1 MSRGYL
7 GAFEGID
14 GCGKTTIVRLIRDSL
29 LSAGRLVEVY
39 TSPSLS
45 ALGQCINERL
55 NVSEDE
61 DRLVNFILLLADRMT
76 QILGSKGIIKNLEQG
91 KVVLC
96 DRFYHSLIVYQD
108 DFTPDY
114 FLNSS
119 NYLVK
124 DLVDFDLLFYL
135 DVSPEI
141 AYSRIC
147 KRGEVIER
155 EEEIEKLIE
164 KRQKY
169 LRVLSEES
177 DKEKIR
183 VIDANRSVDEGLLEI
198 VKEIVQKVLLSKER
212 QL

>member
-1 MSRGYL
+1 M
-7 GAFEGID
+7 
-14 GCGKTTIVRLIRDSL
+14 
-29 LSAGRLVEVY
+29 Y

-61 DRLVNFILLLADRMT
+61 DQLVNFILLLADRMT

-96 DRFYHSLIVYQD
+96 DRFYHSLIVYQG
-108 DFTPDY
+108 DFTSDY

-141 AYSRIC
+141 TYSWIC

-155 EEEIEKLIE
+155 EEKIEKLIE

-177 DKEKIR
+177 DKEKIW
-183 VIDANRSVDEGLLEI
+183 VIWWKS
-198 VKEIVQKVLLSKER
+198 
-212 QL
+212 